1 MSSKASLN
9 KLFLYEMDLIND
21 QVYESFGK
29 YLFNKKDKKD
39 MRVKKIYTQLKQ
51 MPQLLQYE
59 TSSDEGENLFQPKT
73 LFTILNSFISS
84 GKYPKEFL
92 AAAVCKVYHMEVV
105 SQWENN
111 SPVPVVLNI
120 PLANT
125 DHIIFNYPEKSSER
139 DQIEMRTFDY
149 THILNNL
156 RFHVSNDSI
165 HGISQKAFLK
175 VSEVNHD
182 VLPRAI
188 VEDKLDHQN
197 CAIS

>member
-1 MSSKASLN
+1 
-9 KLFLYEMDLIND
+9 
-21 QVYESFGK
+21 
-29 YLFNKKDKKD
+29 

-51 MPQLLQYE
+51 MLQLLQYE

-73 LFTILNSFISS
+73 LYNILNNFISS

-92 AAAVCKVYHMEVV
+92 AAAVCKVYHMELV
-105 SQWENN
+105 SQWEDN
-111 SPVPVVLNI
+111 SHVPVVLNI
-120 PLANT
+120 PLADT
-125 DHIIFNYPEKSSER
+125 DHIIFNYPEKNSEC

-156 RFHVSNDSI
+156 RFHVSNDLI
-165 HGISQKAFLK
+165 HGISKKAFIE

-197 CAIS
+197 CAISRRFFSQEVQDILSQQETL